1 MSADTRDESVG
12 YGHPPKHSRFRPGQ
26 SGNPTGRPKKA
37 RSIRA
42 DLSEEL
48 SATIKVGDGKTSD
61 EISKQ
66 RAIIKA
72 LVNAALAGNLRAVAT
87 VLDLCSKNQDD
98 AAYDI
103 SLEEIEILE
112 AHQNNKSGTRKD

>member
-1 MSADTRDESVG
+1 MSDDPTEG
-12 YGHPPKHSRFRPGQ
+12 IGHGHPPKHSQFRPGQ
-26 SGNPTGRPKKA
+26 SGNPSGRPKKA
-37 RSIRA
+37 RSIRS
-42 DLSEEL
+42 DLTEEL
-48 SATIKVGDGKTSD
+48 SATIRISDGKTSD

-87 VLDLCSKNQDD
+87 VLDFCAKNQDD
-98 AAYDI
+98 ATYDI

-112 AHQNNKSGTRKD
+112 AHQNTKSEARKD